1 MQQTIKL
8 GQELLLQENLISGY
22 IGPLHLLL
30 TTHIAPFFTVQ
41 GPHCPDSSLHPH
53 IFIRERSL

>member
-1 MQQTIKL
+1 MQQAIKL

-30 TTHIAPFFTVQ
+30 ATHIALFFTIQ
-41 GPHCPDSSLHPH
+41 GPHSPDSPLHPH
-53 IFIRERSL
+53 IFIR